1 MHGDRSRYGLLLSA
15 CGAIL
20 LALSVF
26 LPWYGVSVTP
36 SGIAAVEQAGSQFA
50 AQFGDSALQSQVS
63 AQDADLNGLAGRQVT
78 ALSAHQAL
86 RDLNVILLVLAGLA
100 LVDALFPLARAV
112 STVPEGAGGSVVL
125 VGAVAAVCIVFR
137 MLVPPTPEGGLIA
150 LSLREGAWL
159 ALLGALA
166 MIAGGLWPRRRPADA
181 FESRADAAWSNLSGW
196 SPEA

>member
-1 MHGDRSRYGLLLSA
+1 MHGDRSRYGLLVSA

-26 LPWYGVSVTP
+26 LPWYGVTVTP

-63 AQDADLNGLAGRQVT
+63 AQDADLNALAGRQVT

-86 RDLNVILLVLAGLA
+86 RDLNVVLLVLAGLA
-100 LVDALFPLARAV
+100 LVDVLFPLARTV
-112 STVPEGAGGSVVL
+112 STVPEGAGGSVIL
-125 VGAVAAVCIVFR
+125 VGAVAAACVVFR

-166 MIAGGLWPRRRPADA
+166 IIAGGLWPRHRPADA
-181 FESRADAAWSNLSGW
+181 LESSSDAAWSSLSGW
-196 SPEA
+196 SPGA